1 MMVLTQNDEY
11 KGDVVEYFLK
21 RKDEVSNTLKKLG
34 FSGTVLNG
42 KGLFM
47 MDVLQKNIYLQLNL
61 LLLKYCIK
69 NMVWKHVPLF

>member
-1 MMVLTQNDEY
+1 MVLTQNDEY

-42 KGLFM
+42 KGL
-47 MDVLQKNIYLQLNL
+47 LSL
-61 LLLKYCIK
+61 LFPNDLYINEKTLK
-69 NMVWKHVPLF
+69 

>member
-1 MMVLTQNDEY
+1 MSKENNNDNTLTNGEFNDILMVLTQNDEY

-42 KGLFM
+42 KGL
-47 MDVLQKNIYLQLNL
+47 LSL
-61 LLLKYCIK
+61 LFPMICI
-69 NMVWKHVPLF
+69 

>member
-1 MMVLTQNDEY
+1 MVLTQNDEY

-42 KGLFM
+42 KGL
-47 MDVLQKNIYLQLNL
+47 LSL
-61 LLLKYCIK
+61 LFPMICI
-69 NMVWKHVPLF
+69 